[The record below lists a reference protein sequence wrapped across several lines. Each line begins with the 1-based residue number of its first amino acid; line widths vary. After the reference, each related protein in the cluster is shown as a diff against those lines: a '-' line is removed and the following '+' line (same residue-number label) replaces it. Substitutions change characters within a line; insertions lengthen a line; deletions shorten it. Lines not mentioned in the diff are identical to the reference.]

1 MMSDEEIIELYF
13 SRNQNAIA
21 QTNAKYGSYCRQI
34 AGRILNDPRD
44 VEETINDTW
53 MKAWASIPPSRPSV
67 LKLYLSKITRNLAL
81 TRYRCETAQ
90 KRGKGEMKR
99 ALDELDECI
108 SSNRSIDDALNEAEL
123 TASIQRLLQ
132 TLPEQQ
138 RGIFIRRYFFV
149 ETTGQIAHRYG
160 IKESYVLMIL
170 TRVRKKLKT
179 HLIKEGY
186 FL

>member
-1 MMSDEEIIELYF
+1 MSDEEIIELYF
-13 SRNQNAIA
+13 ARNQNAIA

-44 VEETINDTW
+44 AEETINDTW
-53 MKAWASIPPSRPSV
+53 MKVWASIPPSRPAV
-67 LKLYLSKITRNLAL
+67 LKLYLAKVTRNLAL
-81 TRYRCETAQ
+81 TRYRHETAE
-90 KRGKGEMKR
+90 KRGRGEMER
-99 ALDELDECI
+99 ALDELDGCI
-108 SSNRSIDDALNEAEL
+108 SSNRSIEDELNEAEL

-132 TLPEQQ
+132 TLPELQ

-149 ETTGQIAHRYG
+149 ETTGQIARRYG
-160 IKESYVLMIL
+160 MKESNVLMIL

-179 HLIKEGY
+179 HLIEEGY